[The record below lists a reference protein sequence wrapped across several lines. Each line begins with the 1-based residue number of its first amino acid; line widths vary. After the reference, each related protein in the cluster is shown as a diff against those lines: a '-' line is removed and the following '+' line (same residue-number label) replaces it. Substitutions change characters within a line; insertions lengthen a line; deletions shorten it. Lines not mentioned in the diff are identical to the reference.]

1 VRVGTGISRKTG
13 PSDHPIWRG
22 RASRSGW
29 FAQRKGSAHRLPGEI
44 PFGLRANPSDETGLH
59 DYVEQAD
66 VIRARSR
73 LCVLQQTRLRAQAV
87 AFWRKC
93 DRDIGPTRESD
104 VVAGCANER
113 NAPLNTTG
121 ATNCELSRRR
131 SRLGGEKRRA
141 YYAAVVRLA
150 VGDMV
155 VYGSHGA
162 GHVAARERRVVLGK
176 RQEVIVLALAGGL
189 SVELP
194 MERAHQLLRPLAS
207 EADMSRVQ
215 KTLGADHAI
224 SGDPWLKRR
233 RDSQAK
239 LTGGDAIELAEVIR
253 DSARREWTLPAKGT
267 KSQLSPGERALFVK
281 ARELLSNEIALVR
294 GVEPAEAN
302 AWIDE
307 QLTRT
312 G

>member
-1 VRVGTGISRKTG
+1 MCFRTV
-13 PSDHPIWRG
+13 
-22 RASRSGW
+22 RSG
-29 FAQRKGSAHRLPGEI
+29 RYP
-44 PFGLRANPSDETGLH
+44 
-59 DYVEQAD
+59 
-66 VIRARSR
+66 
-73 LCVLQQTRLRAQAV
+73 
-87 AFWRKC
+87 
-93 DRDIGPTRESD
+93 
-104 VVAGCANER
+104 
-113 NAPLNTTG
+113 
-121 ATNCELSRRR
+121 
-131 SRLGGEKRRA
+131 
-141 YYAAVVRLA
+141 AVVKLA

-155 VYGSHGA
+155 VYASHGA

-194 MERAHQLLRPLAS
+194 MDRAHELLRPLAS

-215 KTLGADHAI
+215 KTLGADHTV
-224 SGDPWLKRR
+224 SRDPWLKRR

-239 LTGGDAIELAEVIR
+239 LTGGDPIELAEIIR

-267 KSQLSPGERALFVK
+267 KSQLAPGERELFVK
-281 ARELLSNEIALVR
+281 ARRLLSNEIALAR

>member
-1 VRVGTGISRKTG
+1 MVAEVCFRIV
-13 PSDHPIWRG
+13 
-22 RASRSGW
+22 RSG
-29 FAQRKGSAHRLPGEI
+29 RYP
-44 PFGLRANPSDETGLH
+44 
-59 DYVEQAD
+59 
-66 VIRARSR
+66 
-73 LCVLQQTRLRAQAV
+73 
-87 AFWRKC
+87 
-93 DRDIGPTRESD
+93 
-104 VVAGCANER
+104 
-113 NAPLNTTG
+113 
-121 ATNCELSRRR
+121 
-131 SRLGGEKRRA
+131 
-141 YYAAVVRLA
+141 AVVRLA

-155 VYGSHGA
+155 VYASHGA
-162 GHVAARERRVVLGK
+162 GYVAAWERRVVLGK

-194 MERAHQLLRPLAS
+194 MERVRELLRPLAS

-215 KTLGADHAI
+215 KTLGADHAV

-239 LTGGDAIELAEVIR
+239 LTGGDPIELAEIIR
-253 DSARREWTLPAKGT
+253 DSAHREWTMPAKGA
-267 KSQLSPGERALFVK
+267 KSQLSPGERDLFVK
-281 ARELLSNEIALVR
+281 ARQLLSNEIALAR

>member
-1 VRVGTGISRKTG
+1 MALRQPPAR
-13 PSDHPIWRG
+13 PH
-22 RASRSGW
+22 
-29 FAQRKGSAHRLPGEI
+29 HRYP
-44 PFGLRANPSDETGLH
+44 
-59 DYVEQAD
+59 
-66 VIRARSR
+66 
-73 LCVLQQTRLRAQAV
+73 
-87 AFWRKC
+87 
-93 DRDIGPTRESD
+93 
-104 VVAGCANER
+104 
-113 NAPLNTTG
+113 
-121 ATNCELSRRR
+121 
-131 SRLGGEKRRA
+131 
-141 YYAAVVRLA
+141 AVVRLA

-155 VYGSHGA
+155 VYASHGA
-162 GHVAARERRVVLGK
+162 GQVAARERRVVLGK

-194 MERAHQLLRPLAS
+194 MERARELLRPLAS

-215 KTLGADHAI
+215 KTLGADHAV

-239 LTGGDAIELAEVIR
+239 LTGGDPIELAEIIR
-253 DSARREWTLPAKGT
+253 DSAHREWTLPAKGT
-267 KSQLSPGERALFVK
+267 KSQLSPGERELFVK
-281 ARELLSNEIALVR
+281 ARQLLSNEIALAR